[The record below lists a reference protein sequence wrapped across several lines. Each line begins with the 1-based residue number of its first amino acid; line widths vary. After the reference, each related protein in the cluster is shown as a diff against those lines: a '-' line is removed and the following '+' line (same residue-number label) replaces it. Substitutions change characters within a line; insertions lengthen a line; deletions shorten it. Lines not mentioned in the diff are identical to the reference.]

1 MNPSEAIEIVNS
13 RYMKDIYYGDMK
25 QRMES
30 FQDALHDVIRL
41 CYDAEEVRHP
51 ITKQT
56 ERIIQLENERA
67 SA

>member
-13 RYMKDIYYGDMK
+13 RYLNDIYYGDMK

-30 FQDALHDVIRL
+30 FQDALNDVIRL
-41 CYDAEEVRHP
+41 CYDAEEKRHP
-51 ITKQT
+51 ITGQT
-56 ERIIQLENERA
+56 ERMIKQESERT